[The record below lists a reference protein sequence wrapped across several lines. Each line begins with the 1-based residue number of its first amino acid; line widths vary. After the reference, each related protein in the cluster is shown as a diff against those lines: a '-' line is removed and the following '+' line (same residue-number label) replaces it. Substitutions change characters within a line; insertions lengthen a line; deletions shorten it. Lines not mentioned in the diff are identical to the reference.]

1 MPCSCL
7 LISTASG
14 PAPTRG
20 CWPRVPAPGSERLR
34 VIGHTQE
41 FPGPTLVPSA
51 ASALRLARRRPPGQG
66 RDRHRCRMIRH
77 DGRQRPRMR
86 CVVAWEWLDR
96 PANGHEPLPRLV
108 AVIVPAETGFTS
120 GECCSSGPDALSA
133 YGSGST
139 RRYVEWSLSR
149 GFRPGG
155 RPIARP
161 ITLRKSSSLRGER
174 SSFRRPEVLP
184 EEGEDRANGHRL
196 AKPSRRTAPCGP
208 DSPAWERSPGR
219 RGPRSEVSKASST
232 PSPVSAWI
240 EAEQLPGNRRCVA
253 ERWAPATPWSASV
266 AIAAL
271 VVKRPVVD
279 PL

>member
-14 PAPTRG
+14 ARADSGLLAAGPSA
-20 CWPRVPAPGSERLR
+20 RVRASP

-86 CVVAWEWLDR
+86 CIVAWEWLDR

-120 GECCSSGPDALSA
+120 RECCRSEPDALSA
-133 YGSGST
+133 YRSGST

-149 GFRPGG
+149 ASDRVGDPSRVRHFEEVVILHG
-155 RPIARP
+155 RR
-161 ITLRKSSSLRGER
+161 R
-174 SSFRRPEVLP
+174 SSFRRPEFSLRN
-184 EEGEDRANGHRL
+184 ERIE
-196 AKPSRRTAPCGP
+196 RT
-208 DSPAWERSPGR
+208 DIAWP
-219 RGPRSEVSKASST
+219 
-232 PSPVSAWI
+232 
-240 EAEQLPGNRRCVA
+240 N
-253 ERWAPATPWSASV
+253 
-266 AIAAL
+266 
-271 VVKRPVVD
+271 
-279 PL
+279 